1 MPMTLKNQKLKG
13 RKTEKLKVSAFQ
25 RFSI

>member
-1 MPMTLKNQKLKG
+1 MPLTLKNQKLKG
-13 RKTEKLKVSAFQ
+13 RKNQKLKLSAFQ

>member
-13 RKTEKLKVSAFQ
+13 RKTEKLKLSEFQ
-25 RFSI
+25 HFSI